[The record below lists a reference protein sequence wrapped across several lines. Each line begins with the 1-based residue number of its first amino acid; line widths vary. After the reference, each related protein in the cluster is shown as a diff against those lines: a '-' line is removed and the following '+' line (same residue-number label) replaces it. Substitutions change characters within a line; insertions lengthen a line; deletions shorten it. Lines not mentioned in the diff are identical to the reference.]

1 MLVKLLSWALILAL
15 VIASPCWMG
24 ASTLGTSGQARNGEV
39 IRSQSGNGAAVLTQH
54 NDNFRTGANLNET
67 QLNTT
72 NVNVSQF
79 GKLFSRAV
87 DGFVYAQPL
96 YLPDVAIPQMGVHN
110 VVYVATEHNSVY
122 AYDADDPAA
131 SSPLWQV
138 NLGDSVP
145 STDIAPDYGDLIPE
159 IGITGTPVID
169 PVAGA
174 IYVVAKSKDRD
185 GYHQKLH
192 ALDVSTGAE
201 QFGGPVEIAGSVL
214 GTGDANVNGT
224 VGFDPFVQLNRPGL
238 LLSNGRVYV
247 AFGSH
252 ADMDPYHGW
261 VMAYDAATLQ
271 QVAVYNTT
279 PDGGRGSIWM
289 SGQGLTADPV
299 GNIYVTSANGTC
311 DAAADCG
318 RNLGVERAGLRWL
331 RIAR

>member
-1 MLVKLLSWALILAL
+1 MPVKLLSWALILPL
-15 VIASPCWMG
+15 VIASPCWIG
-24 ASTLGTSGQARNGEV
+24 ASTLGISGQTRNGKI
-39 IRSQSGNGAAVLTQH
+39 IRSQSGNSAAVLTQH

-72 NVNVSQF
+72 NVNVSKF

-96 YLPDVAIPQMGVHN
+96 YLPDVTIPQMGVHN

-131 SSPLWQV
+131 SVPLWQV

-159 IGITGTPVID
+159 IGITSTPVID
-169 PVAGA
+169 PAAGA
-174 IYVVAKSKDRD
+174 IYVVAKSKDQD

-224 VGFDPFVQLNRPGL
+224 VAFDPF
-238 LLSNGRVYV
+238 
-247 AFGSH
+247 
-252 ADMDPYHGW
+252 
-261 VMAYDAATLQ
+261 
-271 QVAVYNTT
+271 
-279 PDGGRGSIWM
+279 
-289 SGQGLTADPV
+289 
-299 GNIYVTSANGTC
+299 
-311 DAAADCG
+311 
-318 RNLGVERAGLRWL
+318 
-331 RIAR
+331 